1 MIKLNDKEILE
12 IIEKI
17 LNCEGSDSE
26 QDQWMQDIKNSVPYY
41 SKIIDLLFWNNEK
54 LTATEILERAKKE
67 HSPIIL

>member
-1 MIKLNDKEILE
+1 MIKLNEKEILE

-41 SKIIDLLFWNNEK
+41 EKIIDLLFWNNEK
-54 LTATEILERAKKE
+54 LTAGEILERAKKE
-67 HSPIIL
+67 HLPIIL